1 MDLFGDLPEP
11 ERAPRPPAGKRRG
24 EEGGAGVRGLRHL
37 RATAASA
44 SACASR
50 GRSDRAVRVLAS
62 RGPRTKPRTERSGYP
77 ELNLTTVRPSRVL
90 WSRA

>member
-50 GRSDRAVRVLAS
+50 GRSDRAVVGSWPRVAHARS
-62 RGPRTKPRTERSGYP
+62 PAPKDRGTLS
-77 ELNLTTVRPSRVL
+77 
-90 WSRA
+90 